1 MLDKNIQEI
10 QEDSKNKILILG
22 SNGQLGT
29 HLSKDLA
36 SLGEVTSLDRNGFNF
51 ENPESLDLIIKR
63 LNPKFI
69 INAVAFT
76 NVDGAEDFEKK
87 AYQVNALTVKR
98 LAILAHENNAVLIH
112 FSTDYVF
119 DGSKEEPYLE
129 SDIAKPISVYGNSKL
144 EGENYIA
151 EICSKYLILRTSG
164 VISKNKD
171 NFISKI
177 INLSKD
183 RDELNIVSD
192 QESSLNFAGFISQA
206 VLKII
211 NELELNLD
219 KESRWGIYH
228 LSGEESGS
236 WYEFAKFTQEISKK
250 INLEFNFSK
259 IDINPIP
266 SSQFIQKAKRPKYSF
281 LSSVKLK
288 ESFGIELPNWK
299 KSIIE
304 VMKNNE

>member
-192 QESSLNFAGFISQA
+192 QESCLNFAGFIS
-206 VLKII
+206 V
-211 NELELNLD
+211 
-219 KESRWGIYH
+219 SYTH
-228 LSGEESGS
+228 LS
-236 WYEFAKFTQEISKK
+236 
-250 INLEFNFSK
+250 
-259 IDINPIP
+259 
-266 SSQFIQKAKRPKYSF
+266 
-281 LSSVKLK
+281 
-288 ESFGIELPNWK
+288 LPTNR
-299 KSIIE
+299 E
-304 VMKNNE
+304 V

>member
-1 MLDKNIQEI
+1 MLDQNIHEH
-10 QEDSKNKILILG
+10 SKNKILILG
-22 SNGQLGT
+22 SNGQLGRD
-29 HLSKDLA
+29 LSKNL
-36 SLGEVTSLDRNGFNF
+36 SKLGEVTSLDRNGFDF

-69 INAVAFT
+69 VNAAAFT
-76 NVDGAEDFEKK
+76 NVDGAESFEKS
-87 AYQVNALTVKR
+87 AYQINSLTVKKI
-98 LAILAHENNAVLIH
+98 AILAHENNAVLIH

-119 DGSKEEPYLE
+119 DGLKEEPYLE
-129 SDIAKPISVYGNSKL
+129 SDTPNPISVYGNSKL

-164 VISKNKD
+164 VISKNAD

-177 INLSKD
+177 INLSND

-192 QESSLNFAGFISQA
+192 QESSLNFSGFISQA
-206 VLKII
+206 VLEMLA
-211 NELELNLD
+211 ELKLNLN
-219 KESRWGIYH
+219 EENRWGIYH
-228 LSGEESGS
+228 LSGQESGT

-250 INLEFNFSK
+250 INLDSNFSK
-259 IDINPIP
+259 VDISPIS

-288 ESFGIELPNWK
+288 DNFGIELPNWK
-299 KSIIE
+299 NSIIK
-304 VMKNNE
+304 VMENNE